1 MKFFRKPTPAEKEKW
16 ARLSDAMAAAVA
28 ASLPWS
34 TSATSILLVVWLI
47 TLIPSIEPDDLQ
59 TIMRRPAAWLPVL
72 LVLLAIA
79 GIAWSPVSLAERIRG
94 FDSFLK
100 LLALPLLFVQ
110 FRRSDRALWVFG
122 AFLVSGTLLLIASG
136 ITMFPVPFRKD
147 YGLVVKDYIAQSAVF
162 TLCAFGAMY
171 LAIDAFRRGRR
182 WVAAAFAAL
191 CALFLA
197 NIFYVISSRTAIVI
211 IPFVTLVLFF
221 VQFGWRRTAWLAA
234 GVAVLAGIVWFS
246 SPHVRGRIGALTSE
260 FELYKSDNIRT
271 SVGERIEF
279 LTRSLLAVKQAPVI
293 GHGTGSI
300 REVFRRSAVGE
311 GSTASGVVTTNPHN
325 QMLAVAIQL
334 GALGTALLIAMWI
347 AHAWLFRGGGLA
359 AWVGM
364 LVVAQNV
371 LGSLANSHLFDFMH
385 GWIYIFAVGAAGGM
399 TMRSGHARPAETAS
413 T

>member
-34 TSATSILLVVWLI
+34 TSATSILLVIWLI
-47 TLIPSIEPDDLQ
+47 TLIPSIEPEDLQ
-59 TIMRRPAAWLPVL
+59 AMMRRPAAYLPVL
-72 LVLLAIA
+72 LVAIA
-79 GIAWSPVSLAERIRG
+79 IIGMVWSPVPFAERIRG

-110 FRRSDRALWVFG
+110 FQRSNRAIWVFG
-122 AFLVSGTLLLIASG
+122 GFLISGTLLLIASG
-136 ITMFPVPFRKD
+136 ITMFPVPFRKE

-182 WVAAAFAAL
+182 AMTLAFAAL

-197 NIFYVISSRTAIVI
+197 NIFYVVSSRTTIVI
-211 IPFVTLVLFF
+211 IPFLMLVLFF
-221 VQFGWRRTAWLAA
+221 MQFGWRRTIWLA
-234 GVAVLAGIVWFS
+234 GGIAVLAGLIWAS
-246 SPHVRGRIGALTSE
+246 SPYVRGRLGALGSE
-260 FELYKSDNIRT
+260 FALYKSDNVRT

-279 LTRSLLAVKQAPVI
+279 LTRSLKAVAQAPLI

-311 GSTASGVVTTNPHN
+311 GSTATGVVTTNPHN
-325 QMLAVAIQL
+325 QILAVAIQL
-334 GALGTALLIAMWI
+334 GGIGTALLIAMWI
-347 AHAWLFRGGGLA
+347 VHAMLFRGGGLA

-364 LVVAQNV
+364 LAVSQNV
-371 LGSLANSHLFDFMH
+371 LGSMANSHLFDFMH
-385 GWIYIFAVGAAGGM
+385 GWMYVFAVGAAGGM
-399 TMRSGHARPAETAS
+399 AMRGGARSGGSAPS
-413 T
+413 